1 MYGYPCHVF
10 MIDITKFGIFLLI
23 VDVVV
28 VSYNFFV
35 VSYNFYVLM
44 KSFSIIKE
52 IPKNNATGIACE
64 YLGLGQLIPINWAMI
79 IINILFVVLK

>member
-1 MYGYPCHVF
+1 

-23 VDVVV
+23 VDAVVV
-28 VSYNFFV
+28 L
-35 VSYNFYVLM
+35 YNFYVLM
-44 KSFSIIKE
+44 KVQHNVKK

-64 YLGLGQLIPINWAMI
+64 YLELGQLMPINWAMT